1 MTDFAGKTIWMVGA
15 SHGLGRE
22 VARKLDRAG
31 ARLVLSARSED
42 ALEELASEL
51 NQAQAVPLDV
61 TDAESVAEAFR
72 QAGPVDAL
80 LYNAGA
86 YEPMRTQDWDAE
98 AVLAMSDVNFTGAL
112 RVLGHVVPGFVEA
125 GRGDITL
132 VGSLAGYRGLPAS
145 IGYGASK
152 AALISLAET
161 MRHDLKDSGVT
172 VRVVNPGFIK
182 TRLTDKN
189 SFKMPQLMEP
199 EEAAGH
205 VVSAMQSRRFRTD
218 FPRPFS
224 YAIKAFDMLPDWLA
238 YRGK

>member
-1 MTDFAGKTIWMVGA
+1 MTQFAGKSIWLVGA

-22 VARKLDRAG
+22 VARQLDQSG

-42 ALEELASEL
+42 ALDALAHELRRARP
-51 NQAQAVPLDV
+51 VPVDV
-61 TDAESVAEAFR
+61 TDMDSVRKAAR
-72 QAGPVDAL
+72 LAGPLDGIV
-80 LYNAGA
+80 YNAGA
-86 YEPMRTQDWDAE
+86 YEPMRTQDWDSS
-98 AVLAMSDVNFTGAL
+98 AVLGMSDVNFTGAL
-112 RVLGHVVPGFVEA
+112 RVLGQVVPGFVKA

-199 EEAAGH
+199 EDAARH
-205 VVSAMQSRRFRTD
+205 VVAAMQSRRFRTD

-224 YAIKAFDMLPDWLA
+224 CAIKAFNLLPDWLV

>member
-1 MTDFAGKTIWMVGA
+1 MTQFAGKTFWLVGA

-22 VARKLDRAG
+22 VARQLDQSG

-42 ALEELASEL
+42 ALDALAHELRRAKP
-51 NQAQAVPLDV
+51 VPVDV
-61 TDAESVAEAFR
+61 TDMDSVRKAAR
-72 QAGPVDAL
+72 LAGPLDGVV
-80 LYNAGA
+80 YNAGA
-86 YEPMRTQDWDAE
+86 YEPMRTQDWDSS
-98 AVLAMSDVNFTGAL
+98 AVLGMSDVNFTGAL
-112 RVLGHVVPGFVEA
+112 RVLGQVVPGFVKA

-172 VRVVNPGFIK
+172 VRMVNPGFIK

-189 SFKMPQLMEP
+189 SFQMPQLMDP
-199 EEAAGH
+199 EDAAGH
-205 VVSAMQSRRFRTD
+205 VVAAMQSRRLRTD

-224 YAIKAFDMLPDWLA
+224 YAIKAFNLLPDWLV

>member
-1 MTDFAGKTIWMVGA
+1 MTDFAGKTCWLVGA

-22 VARKLDRAG
+22 VARQLDRAG
-31 ARLVLSARSED
+31 ARLVLSARSAD
-42 ALEELASEL
+42 ALEDLARELTHAR
-51 NQAQAVPLDV
+51 AVPVDV
-61 TDAESVAEAFR
+61 TDMDSVAEAFR

-80 LYNAGA
+80 ICNAGA
-86 YEPMRTQDWDAE
+86 YEPMRTQDWDAD
-98 AVLAMSDVNFTGAL
+98 AVLAMNDVNFTGVL
-112 RVLGHVVPGFVEA
+112 RVLGQVVPGFVRA
-125 GRGDITL
+125 GQGDITL
-132 VGSLAGYRGLPAS
+132 IGSLAGYRGLPAS

-172 VRVVNPGFIK
+172 VRVVNPGFIR

-189 SFKMPQLMEP
+189 SFNMPQLMEP
-199 EEAAGH
+199 EEAARH
-205 VVSAMQSRRFRTD
+205 VVAAMRSRRFRTD

-224 YAIKAFDMLPDWLA
+224 YAIKALHLLPDWLV

>member
-51 NQAQAVPLDV
+51 KQAQAVPLDV

-80 LYNAGA
+80 LFNAGA

>member
-1 MTDFAGKTIWMVGA
+1 MTQLAGKTIWMVGA

-22 VARKLDRAG
+22 VARRLDRAG
-31 ARLVLSARSED
+31 ARLILSARSED
-42 ALEELASEL
+42 ALNALAGELS
-51 NQAQAVPLDV
+51 QAEPVPLDV
-61 TDAESVAEAFR
+61 TDVESVANAAQ

-86 YEPMRTQDWDAE
+86 YEPMRTQDWDSE
-98 AVLAMSDVNFTGAL
+98 AVLGMSDVNFTGAL
-112 RVLGHVVPGFVEA
+112 RVLGQVVPGFVKA

-199 EEAAGH
+199 EDAAEH
-205 VVSAMQSRRFRTD
+205 VVAAMQSRRFRTD
-218 FPRPFS
+218 FPRPFA
-224 YAIKAFDMLPDWLA
+224 YAIKALYLMPDWLV

>member
-51 NQAQAVPLDV
+51 KQAQAVPLDV